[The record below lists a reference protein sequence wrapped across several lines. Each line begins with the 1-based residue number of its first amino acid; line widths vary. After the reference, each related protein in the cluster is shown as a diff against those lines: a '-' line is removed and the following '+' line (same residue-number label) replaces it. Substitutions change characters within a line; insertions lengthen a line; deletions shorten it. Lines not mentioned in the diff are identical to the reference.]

1 MICFRIDYFLN
12 IHLDGCVFHIFKFKP
27 WIFFEHFT
35 RFDPNGNAL
44 QILHYNAPVIQGI
57 FGNHVKNS
65 LIAALNKSL
74 LLFRKIRNGI
84 IHND

>member
-1 MICFRIDYFLN
+1 MGVYSTSLS
-12 IHLDGCVFHIFKFKP
+12 LSPG
-27 WIFFEHFT
+27 FFEHFT
-35 RFDPNGNAL
+35 RFDPNGIAL
-44 QILHYNAPVIQGI
+44 HIFHYNDPVMQGL

-74 LLFRKIRNGI
+74 LLFSKIMNGI